1 MGSLAYIGG
10 KGLGWWWVH
19 TFQEKALSALFA
31 FPSEEVRPHYTKTHV
46 SPQRLETSF
55 WWTVKGLPVTLAEA
69 GLVDCQGVACYIS

>member
-19 TFQEKALSALFA
+19 TFQKALSALFA

-46 SPQRLETSF
+46 SPSDWRPAF
-55 WWTVKGLPVTLAEA
+55 GGLSRGCL
-69 GLVDCQGVACYIS
+69 LH